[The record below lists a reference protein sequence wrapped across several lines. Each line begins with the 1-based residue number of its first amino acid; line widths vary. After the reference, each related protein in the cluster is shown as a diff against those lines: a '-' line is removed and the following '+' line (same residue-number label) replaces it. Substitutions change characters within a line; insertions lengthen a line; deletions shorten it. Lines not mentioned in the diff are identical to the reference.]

1 MTMKSEPVHQHPT
14 TAELLTVDQFALRLQ
29 VSRATVFAWM
39 HKQILVQGRHF
50 LRFGRVLRFIWS
62 DDLVSSLLQDSAQA
76 LPVAAPAIRPV
87 CLTSKK
93 TGSSLNWEY

>member
-1 MTMKSEPVHQHPT
+1 MKSESFHQQS
-14 TAELLTVDQFALRLQ
+14 TATELLTVDQFAQRLQ

-50 LRFGRVLRFIWS
+50 LKIGRVLRFTWS
-62 DDLVSSLLQDSAQA
+62 DDLVSTLLQDSAQA
-76 LPVAAPAIRPV
+76 LPVVVPAVRPV
-87 CLTSKK
+87 TLTRKK